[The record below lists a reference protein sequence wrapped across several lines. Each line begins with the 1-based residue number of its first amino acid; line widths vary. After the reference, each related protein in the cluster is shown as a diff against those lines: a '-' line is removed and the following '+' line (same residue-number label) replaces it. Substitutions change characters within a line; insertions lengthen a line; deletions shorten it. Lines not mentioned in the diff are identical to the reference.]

1 MGHWNHRVV
10 KRVYPARSVGKIR
23 IPKET
28 VYGIHETYYGL
39 DGKGKPPSI
48 TLEAIETAESIPALR
63 KTLQRMLRALNK
75 PVLDY
80 DTRKEISA

>member
-10 KRVYPARSVGKIR
+10 KRVYPALTVGKIR
-23 IPKET
+23 VPKEI

-39 DGKGKPPSI
+39 KGEALPSI
-48 TLEAIETAESIPALR
+48 TLDAIETEESIPALR
-63 KTLQRMLRALNK
+63 KTLQRMLRALDK

-80 DTRKEISA
+80 DTRKEISI